1 MPVVVYSVLRLLLFA
16 AALGVLWFAGLR
28 GWLLVLVAAVVA
40 LMLSYLTLRK
50 PREAASRYL
59 AARAEHRARTGER
72 FSREIED
79 DAAAEDAALDAAA
92 EDAALDR
99 EEKASAPG
107 TDPAPTEQPGAS
119 SAR

>member
-1 MPVVVYSVLRLLLFA
+1 MPVVVYSVLRLLLLA
-16 AALGVLWFAGLR
+16 VALGALWFAGLR

-40 LMLSYLTLRK
+40 LMLSYLTLSK

-79 DAAAEDAALDAAA
+79 DAAAEDAEADA
-92 EDAALDR
+92 DADATGR
-99 EEKASAPG
+99 PG
-107 TDPAPTEQPGAS
+107 TSPA
-119 SAR
+119 R

>member
-79 DAAAEDAALDAAA
+79 DAAAEDAALDAA
-92 EDAALDR
+92 LDR
-99 EEKASAPG
+99 EENAAAPG
-107 TDPAPTEQPGAS
+107 TDPAPTEQPGTS
-119 SAR
+119 STR